1 MCVCANMCVCIRVHV
16 VTHMHVCV
24 YVLCVYMYC
33 MCMCVCTVCV
43 LCVCVCMCM
52 RACVH
57 VLLLSLLFS
66 QFVSALAFF
75 FTLLDTSGVCSLLS
89 HCVDLYNCIC
99 ACLVM
104 GFVL

>member
-1 MCVCANMCVCIRVHV
+1 MCV
-16 VTHMHVCV
+16 
-24 YVLCVYMYC
+24 
-33 MCMCVCTVCV
+33 CVCTVCV
-43 LCVCVCMCM
+43 SVLYVYVCVYCVCVVCVCACACV

-66 QFVSALAFF
+66 QFVSALSHFF

-99 ACLVM
+99 ACIVM